1 MAPRPSPVLP
11 SYERGTGW
19 LAQSVRQASR
29 QGARRAREQGW
40 LQEWAKT
47 GAAARCRH
55 GSARARLRNRR
66 LVHRRGP
73 HPTTASRANPT
84 PRADPVVH
92 AQATGR
98 TDPTR
103 PADPAAGAKA
113 TGRTDPTHPAEPLT
127 QAEATRGADPPLAP
141 HPAAPA
147 QPTTRT
153 DLAQVKATR
162 RVDPTQAAGPAVR
175 AQASRRAEATRR
187 TELAQGADPVPLA
200 QTGRDD
206 LTQRTGPTAQAKA
219 TRRAHLGARAQ
230 ATGRGDP
237 TRLADPTGLAGRGPR
252 CSPPAPICSPQ
263 PTSRRSDS
271 CRHRRARSHCRCC
284 AASPQ
289 GRDPARAHLVRQHHR
304 ARQSTGQPRLARTAC
319 PFRLGCQGVRR
330 ALRSCSSRPLR
341 DLRCLPA
348 GLPPGPVRGRC
359 RRASRSGSP
368 GSGETAR
375 SGRSR
380 CLPLRSGCLPVPWS
394 LGC

>member
-73 HPTTASRANPT
+73 HPTTASRASPT

-103 PADPAAGAKA
+103 PG
-113 TGRTDPTHPAEPLT
+113 
-127 QAEATRGADPPLAP
+127 DPPLAP

-219 TRRAHLGARAQ
+219 TRRAYLEARAQ

-271 CRHRRARSHCRCC
+271 CRHRRARRHCRCC

-289 GRDPARAHLVRQHHR
+289 ERDPARAHLVRQHHR
-304 ARQSTGQPRLARTAC
+304 ARQSTGQRRLARTAR
-319 PFRLGCQGVRR
+319 PFRLGCRGVRR
-330 ALRSCSSRPLR
+330 ALRP
-341 DLRCLPA
+341 
-348 GLPPGPVRGRC
+348 
-359 RRASRSGSP
+359 
-368 GSGETAR
+368 
-375 SGRSR
+375 
-380 CLPLRSGCLPVPWS
+380 
-394 LGC
+394 